1 MPNTS
6 QNTLTV
12 ENNGATRPRV
22 LCVDDEPLNL
32 ILLES
37 ILSPCGYD
45 VVSAANGAEA
55 LEIIQTER
63 IDICLLDAMMPGIDG
78 FETCR
83 LIKSSEAH
91 NNIPVIMITAYSQTE
106 KRIQGTEAGAEDFIS
121 KPFDTNEVL
130 ARIKMLLYVKSRN
143 DRLIQEADIAN
154 KTRQRFLSVMPHEL
168 RTPMNGVL
176 GMSEILEMT
185 GLTEEQQGYLKHLNQ
200 SGENMLSLVDNLL
213 DFTSLEAGMTKVK
226 SAEFNL
232 RNCIDDTVIMQKNIT
247 HAKGLTLNVE
257 FIGAFPDA
265 LRGDTLR
272 LQQILLNLVENA
284 IKFTA
289 HGGITITVQLGEH
302 ENNRVNV
309 NIAVRDTGIGISPE
323 ALEKIFLPFIQED
336 GSATRKYGGAG
347 LGLTLSRR
355 LAELMGGTLTV
366 ESTINLGSCFMLTVP
381 FAEA

>member
-1 MPNTS
+1 MPDTS
-6 QNTLTV
+6 QTTSIV
-12 ENNGATRPRV
+12 ENNVTCMPRI

-37 ILSPCGYD
+37 ILSSCGYD
-45 VVSAANGAEA
+45 VVSATNGTEA
-55 LEIIQTER
+55 LEIIRTER
-63 IDICLLDAMMPGIDG
+63 IDICLLDVMMPGIDG

-83 LIKSSEAH
+83 LIKSSEAR
-91 NNIPVIMITAYSQTE
+91 NNIPVIMITAYGQTE

-121 KPFDTNEVL
+121 KPFDIDEVL

-143 DRLIQEADIAN
+143 DRLIQEADVAN
-154 KTRQRFLSVMPHEL
+154 KTRQRFLRVMSHEL

-185 GLTEEQQGYLKHLNQ
+185 GLTGEQQGYLNVLNQ
-200 SGENMLSLVDNLL
+200 SGENMLSLVDNLM
-213 DFTSLEAGMTKVK
+213 DFTSIEAGMTKVK

-232 RNCIDDTVIMQKNIT
+232 KGCINDTVIMQKNIA
-247 HAKGLTLNVE
+247 HAKGLTLDVE

-265 LRGDTLR
+265 LVGDAVR
-272 LQQILLNLVENA
+272 LQQIFLNLVENA

-289 HGGITITVQLGEH
+289 QGGITITAQLGERK
-302 ENNRVNV
+302 NNRVNV
-309 NIAVRDTGIGISPE
+309 NITVRDTGIGISPE
-323 ALEKIFLPFIQED
+323 ALGKIFLPFIQED
-336 GSATRKYGGAG
+336 GSSTRKYGGAG

-355 LAELMGGTLTV
+355 LVELMGGTLTV
-366 ESTINLGSCFMLTVP
+366 ESTKNLGSCFMLTVP